1 MSGTGFTSRRWSCR
15 YSQARTAMG
24 MSVHLQGSGS
34 RLPVAVV
41 CLGAV
46 ALLYAG
52 SFYTRDWRPVVHQ
65 AGRPLTETV
74 SARSTVAAARPMTLD
89 AKPAEVPARI
99 AERTTRAEP
108 EVTGAVPRGAE
119 PIASSPAAAKVASS
133 SEQAGPSSEA
143 SPPRLQAAAAKPV
156 VHHTRLRT
164 QGTVRQPRVQYA
176 RLRAQPAAWRQTV
189 RVRAPRTAVASHGSP
204 SPTAVASHGPT
215 SPIAQLFQFFLP
227 GRVN

>member
-1 MSGTGFTSRRWSCR
+1 MARRFGYSRVSKGFVGALASNATAAVGRPLIGMSGTGFMSRRWSCR

-74 SARSTVAAARPMTLD
+74 SARSTVAVARPMTLD

-108 EVTGAVPRGAE
+108 EVTGAVPRSPE
-119 PIASSPAAAKVASS
+119 PVAS
-133 SEQAGPSSEA
+133 
-143 SPPRLQAAAAKPV
+143 
-156 VHHTRLRT
+156 
-164 QGTVRQPRVQYA
+164 
-176 RLRAQPAAWRQTV
+176 
-189 RVRAPRTAVASHGSP
+189 
-204 SPTAVASHGPT
+204 
-215 SPIAQLFQFFLP
+215 
-227 GRVN
+227 

>member
-1 MSGTGFTSRRWSCR
+1 
-15 YSQARTAMG
+15 MG

-65 AGRPLTETV
+65 AGRPLAETA
-74 SARSTVAAARPMTLD
+74 SARSTVAAARPMALD

-108 EVTGAVPRGAE
+108 EVTGALSRSPE
-119 PIASSPAAAKVASS
+119 PGASSPAAVKAASP

-143 SPPRLQAAAAKPV
+143 PPPRLQAAAAKPV

-164 QGTVRQPRVQYA
+164 QEAVRRPRVQYA
-176 RLRAQPAAWRQTV
+176 RLRAQPAAWRQAA
-189 RVRAPRTAVASHGSP
+189 RVRAPR
-204 SPTAVASHGPT
+204 TAVASHGPT